1 MGEHGKHRPL
11 VRHAVFCLIFAWAAL
26 PAQACRLALVL
37 AIDVSNSVDEAED
50 QLQRQGLASAL
61 LAPDVQNA
69 FFVTDDPVALL
80 VYEWS
85 GRYHQKVLVEWR
97 DITREQDLQDVS
109 RSIANSTRGQR
120 DFPTA
125 MGYALGYAATRLRER
140 PDCFARTVDI
150 AGDGKNND
158 GFGPAEAYNAF
169 AFENVTV
176 NGLVVDASILETR
189 DDLVTFFQDEVI
201 RGPASFIEIA
211 DGFADYEDTMRRK
224 LIRELLS
231 QMIGDA
237 APPPSPNPRG

>member
-1 MGEHGKHRPL
+1 MDKHGKHRALVIRLPL
-11 VRHAVFCLIFAWAAL
+11 FALMLALAAV

-37 AIDVSNSVDEAED
+37 AIDVSNSVDQDED
-50 QLQRQGLASAL
+50 QLQRRGLANAL
-61 LAPDVQNA
+61 IAEDVQDA
-69 FFVTDDPVALL
+69 FFISDEPVSLL
-80 VYEWS
+80 VFEWS
-85 GRYHQKVLVEWR
+85 GRHHQKVLFEWR
-97 DITREQDLQDVS
+97 EIHTPADLTDAAEAI
-109 RSIANSTRGQR
+109 SISTRGQR

-125 MGYALGYAATRLRER
+125 MGYALGYAATRLREK
-140 PDCFARTVDI
+140 PECFAKTIDV

-189 DDLVTFFQDEVI
+189 QDLVTFFETEVI
-201 RGPASFIEIA
+201 RGPASFIEVA
-211 DGFADYEDTMRRK
+211 DGFADYESTMRRK

-237 APPPSPNPRG
+237 ADGAPVPKG

>member
-1 MGEHGKHRPL
+1 M
-11 VRHAVFCLIFAWAAL
+11 

-50 QLQRQGLASAL
+50 RLQRQGLANAL
-61 LAPDVQNA
+61 IAPDVRDA
-69 FFVTDDPVALL
+69 FFVTDDPVALF
-80 VYEWS
+80 VFEWS
-85 GRYHQKVLVEWR
+85 GRYHQKALIDWR
-97 DITREQDLQDVS
+97 NIETETDLASASD
-109 RSIANSTRGQR
+109 SIARSTRGQR

-125 MGYALGYAATRLRER
+125 MGYALGFAANRLRER
-140 PDCFARTVDI
+140 PDCFAKTIDV

-169 AFENVTV
+169 AFDNVTV

-189 DDLVTFFQDEVI
+189 ADLMTFFTDEVI
-201 RGPASFIEIA
+201 RGPSSFVEIA
-211 DGFADYEDTMRRK
+211 DGFDDYEDAMRRK

-237 APPPSPNPRG
+237 EATAAAQRG